1 MDADLAKPATG
12 EDAVSLTRDGPVA
25 VLAMPARPGDRVKLT
40 PSRLAGLA
48 RAVEAVSRDADAAL
62 LLLFGGAREFCLG
75 ADLGAL
81 RASDRAAAEAYLAE
95 GQRVLA
101 SLGSLPV
108 PCIAAI
114 GGLALGGGF
123 ELALACDLRW
133 AHRRAAFA
141 LPEAEAGVV
150 PAWGA
155 ASALARELPGAQ
167 AWELLL
173 GGRIGAGRAAEL
185 GLVGRVFE
193 GPDFEAEARDAA
205 RSLAGLGRPVL
216 AGLKEVWRAARSG
229 GGEAAR
235 AEREACLARL
245 AASKGRQEAGEGT

>member
-1 MDADLAKPATG
+1 MDAQPRQHAPDGNGVT
-12 EDAVSLTRDGPVA
+12 LTREGPVA
-25 VLAMPARPGDRVKLT
+25 VLALPAAAGDRVKLT

-48 RAVEAVSRDADAAL
+48 RAVGDLAEDADTAL

-75 ADLGAL
+75 ADLAAL
-81 RASDRAAAEAYLAE
+81 RAADAAGAEAYLAE

-101 SLGSLPV
+101 ALAALPM
-108 PCIAAI
+108 PSIAAV

-155 ASALARELPGAQ
+155 AAALARELPGVQ

-173 GGRIGAGRAAEL
+173 GGRVGAGRALEL

-193 GPDFEAEARDAA
+193 GPDFQAEALDAA
-205 RSLAGLGRPVL
+205 RSLAELGRPVL
-216 AGLKEVWRAARSG
+216 RSLKEVWRAAWAG
-229 GGEAAR
+229 GSEAAAR
-235 AEREACLARL
+235 TEREACLARL
-245 AASKGRQEAGEGT
+245 AGAKGN